1 MKHSLLIGV
10 DKHAAIIFYAF
21 WLTRSA
27 S

>member
-10 DKHAAIIFYAF
+10 DKHAAIFYAF